1 VSTSSD
7 YDDTL
12 DDPDTIGTLVLEQR
26 ATTNQQIWTTSEGT
40 VTDIVDAAD
49 ADDEDGLEELNSQ
62 IEGDNVTQAST
73 IAGATTRHPPPDRGG
88 VRPVRPPRAVRR
100 RPDHRA

>member
-26 ATTNQQIWTTSEGT
+26 ATTNQQIWTTSLKAPSLT
-40 VTDIVDAAD
+40 
-49 ADDEDGLEELNSQ
+49 SS
-62 IEGDNVTQAST
+62 TQQMPTMRTGSKS
-73 IAGATTRHPPPDRGG
+73 
-88 VRPVRPPRAVRR
+88 
-100 RPDHRA
+100 